1 MAVRLG
7 VHERRRLVSGG
18 ALALCVLALLLGT
31 RACGSAD
38 DGARAQQRTP
48 ERRPPARLPDGTRTL
63 FPLHRI
69 VALYGNPRA
78 RQLGEL
84 GIGSPDAAG
93 NKLLRQAG
101 PYVRWDRPVLPAME
115 LIATLAT
122 NAPGDDGKYRINMPD
137 EMIATYLKAARR
149 VHGILILDVQPGR
162 DEFGPLVE
170 RLERWLRLPDVG
182 LALDPEWKMQDGEV
196 PGSSIGKTDADVVN
210 ATAAY
215 LSKIVAAGRLPE
227 KPLIIHRFTDG
238 MIEREERLREFPGV
252 RTIINIDGFGGPAVK
267 VAKYKALTAREPSF
281 PRGFKLFY
289 EEDRR
294 DGQRLMTPRQVMRL
308 RPVPDVVLYE

>member
-1 MAVRLG
+1 MTVRLAA
-7 VHERRRLVSGG
+7 HERRRLAVGG
-18 ALALCVLALLLGT
+18 ALTLCVLALLLGT
-31 RACGSAD
+31 RACDD
-38 DGARAQQRTP
+38 DGAGAGARQRTP
-48 ERRPPARLPDGTRTL
+48 AHRPPPTLPDGTRTL

-78 RQLGEL
+78 HQLGEL
-84 GIGSPDAAG
+84 GIGSPEAAG
-93 NKLLRQAG
+93 DKLLRQAG

-122 NAPGDDGKYRINMPD
+122 SAPGDDGKYRINMPD

-149 VHGILILDVQPGR
+149 VHGILILDVQPGG

-170 RLERWLRLPDVG
+170 RLEKWLRLPDVG

-196 PGSSIGKTDADVVN
+196 PGATIGRTDADVVN

-252 RTIINIDGFGGPAVK
+252 RTIINIDGFGGRAVK
-267 VAKYKALTAREPSF
+267 TAKYKALTALEPNL

-289 EEDRR
+289 EEDTR
-294 DGQRLMTPRQVMRL
+294 GGHRLMTPRQVLRL
-308 RPVPDVVLYE
+308 RPAPDVVLYE

>member
-1 MAVRLG
+1 MTVRLA
-7 VHERRRLVSGG
+7 VHERRRIALGG
-18 ALALCVLALLLGT
+18 ALAIIVLLFLLTT
-31 RACGSAD
+31 RACGEDD
-38 DGARAQQRTP
+38 DGAQARQQTP
-48 ERRPPARLPDGTRTL
+48 RRPAAKTLPDGTRTL
-63 FPLHRI
+63 FPGHRI

-78 RQLGEL
+78 ASLGEL
-84 GIGSPDAAG
+84 GIGTPTEAG

-101 PYVRWDRPVLPAME
+101 AYVRWQRPVLPAME

-122 NAPGDDGKYRINMPD
+122 SDPGDDGKYRINMPD

-149 VHGILILDVQPGR
+149 VHGMLILDIQPGR

-170 RLERWLRLPDVG
+170 RLEKWLRLPDVG
-182 LALDPEWKMQDGEV
+182 LALDPEWKMLPGEA
-196 PGSSIGKTDADVVN
+196 PGATIGRTDADVIN

-215 LSKIVAAGRLPE
+215 LARIVRENGLPE
-227 KPLIIHRFTDG
+227 KPLIVHRFTAG
-238 MIEREERLREFPGV
+238 MIEREDRLREFPGV
-252 RTIINIDGFGGPAVK
+252 RTIVNIDGFGSAAEKTG
-267 VAKYKALTAREPSF
+267 KYRSLTALEPKL

-294 DGQRLMTPRQVMRL
+294 DGHRLMKPRQVLRL